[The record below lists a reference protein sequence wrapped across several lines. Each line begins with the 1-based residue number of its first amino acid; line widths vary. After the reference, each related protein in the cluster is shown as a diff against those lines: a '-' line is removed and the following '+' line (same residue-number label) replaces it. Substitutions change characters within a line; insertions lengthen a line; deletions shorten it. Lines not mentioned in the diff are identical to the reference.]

1 MAESCER
8 WWGAGGPGTGWLLSL
23 GLAYS
28 TLSLCFLLCKREGLG
43 QMLVKGQVRAN
54 VLRLGLLGVSE
65 QGPGSRHPWPGFV
78 SQPGDP
84 QVFSLQGS
92 STGITLSS
100 FVTEICFLAKSI
112 CVPIIFKNLH

>member
-1 MAESCER
+1 MKGSMAESCELWR
-8 WWGAGGPGTGWLLSL
+8 GAGGPGTGWLLSL
-23 GLAYS
+23 GLAN
-28 TLSLCFLLCKREGLG
+28 TLSLRFLLCKREGLG
-43 QMLVKGQVRAN
+43 QMLVKGHVRAN

-78 SQPGDP
+78 SQPADP

-92 STGITLSS
+92 STGITLSP

-112 CVPIIFKNLH
+112 CVPIIF